1 MSSFEDAS
9 PVVGHRAV
17 PTFPKI
23 TRRPSIYKLFDAPPE
38 KKETNNIIDLQ
49 TLNTMIKELDSKKF
63 GIKKKAKKKPK
74 PIEIKRLST
83 KAVPIVPTLP
93 SIRSLENSDFFTI
106 RTQKDHPTTVNNSK
120 RSIENSFE
128 SLGIMKDS
136 FEIDSYYDKFQN
148 GIYGEKMK
156 MINPNYPTYDSNNKE
171 ERYYHEG
178 ITEYLDVKC
187 KFIPRNY
194 KKQHMRMREMKKI
207 EFKLIEDAQAKLI
220 KKKTK
225 KKRKSSNE
233 ELSPNAIKNVH
244 YDKICDEILNTQ
256 KTVFT
261 LTKKNEFTDLIINK
275 YIKEN
280 FPNFEQSKSKNMRRI
295 FIIKNSTVV
304 TNTKSIIGIIAK
316 IPTTTSLEKY
326 NNHKRQIIQKNF
338 LLYCQEKFHSQIK
351 FEYLYSNDGKVIND
365 LIEIKPTQ
373 KYIFVCPT
381 SLFQGLSLSLNIN
394 IIKLYKTY
402 FPPEP
407 VSNGAFTDSSCE
419 DLKEDESDEIQED
432 VFKLFFGKS
441 NINRNYRK
449 RAIKYKKV
457 PINNSFTEGVLNEK
471 SKEDY
476 LYYSDNEERKAEAFG
491 KITKPNKQKK
501 IDYYIQS
508 ENSIYSEKIT
518 NLLSRLST
526 NTSNSAFSSIETSAQ
541 EAKDIQ
547 LTRDFLKEQK
557 IKEKVMLK
565 SSKVHKA
572 FTTQD
577 LIDSLKILKQ
587 KDPSINISKFY
598 KHKEIEKKIPPKV
611 KKNIDDNT
619 NKYVLNENKTNKEFP
634 HLLCYNIPLILSK
647 HPKYSRRE
655 LINLFSLFKILVNI
669 WLNIHDKAN
678 VDQYG
683 IDFDIFH
690 NCLQDISQEEEILA
704 RKIFDE
710 INTGISGMLGLEDF
724 VDALT
729 ILNRRELKD
738 QMEFFLNVFDSKN
751 KGEFTF
757 EEVKT
762 ISKMSIKRLI
772 KNYKNT
778 PADIDI
784 VKEIATFFAEYIY
797 RICGCNIKKGLPIIK
812 LKNIIESNSKEL
824 EYLEVFC
831 CTYKSG

>member
-1 MSSFEDAS
+1 MSSSEDAS
-9 PVVGHRAV
+9 PVVEHRAI

-23 TRRPSIYKLFDAPPE
+23 TRRPSVYKLFNAPTE
-38 KKETNNIIDLQ
+38 KKEQNNINDLQ
-49 TLNTMIKELDSKKF
+49 TLNTMIKELDLQKF
-63 GIKKKAKKKPK
+63 GIVKKKPK
-74 PIEIKRLST
+74 KKSKIIELKRLST
-83 KAVPIVPTLP
+83 KAAPIVPTLP
-93 SIRSLENSDFFTI
+93 SIRSLENSDYLTI
-106 RTQKDHPTTVNNSK
+106 RTQRMQATSVNNSK
-120 RSIENSFE
+120 RSIKNISE
-128 SLGIMKDS
+128 SLDIMKDS

-148 GIYGEKMK
+148 GFFGEKIK
-156 MINPNYPTYDSNNKE
+156 TINPNYPTYDSNNKE
-171 ERYYHEG
+171 EHYYHNG
-178 ITEYLDVKC
+178 ITGYLDVKC
-187 KFIPRNY
+187 KFIPHNF

-207 EFKLIEDAQAKLI
+207 EFKLIEAAQAKLI
-220 KKKTK
+220 KRKKK
-225 KKRKSSNE
+225 KKRKSSTE
-233 ELSPNAIKNVH
+233 ELSPNAIKNIH
-244 YDKICDEILNTQ
+244 YNKICDEILNTQ

-261 LTKKNEFTDLIINK
+261 LTKKNEFTDIIINK
-275 YIKEN
+275 FIKDN
-280 FPNFEQSKSKNMRRI
+280 YPDFEQSKSKNMRRI
-295 FIIKNSTVV
+295 FLIKNSTVV
-304 TNTKSIIGIIAK
+304 TNTKSISGIIAQ
-316 IPTTTSLEKY
+316 IPTISSLEKY
-326 NNHKRQIIQKNF
+326 TNHKRQIIQKNF
-338 LLYCQEKFHSQIK
+338 LQYCQEKFHSQIK

-402 FPPEP
+402 FPHEK

-419 DLKEDESDEIQED
+419 EIKEDESDEIQED
-432 VFKLFFGKS
+432 VFRLFFGK
-441 NINRNYRK
+441 NHINRNYRK
-449 RAIKYKKV
+449 RTIKKKNA
-457 PINNSFTEGVLNEK
+457 PINNSFTGGILNEK

-476 LYYSDNEERKAEAFG
+476 LYYSESEDRKTEVFN
-491 KITKPNKQKK
+491 KILKNNQKK
-501 IDYYIQS
+501 IDFFIQS

-518 NLLSRLST
+518 NLLSRLSA
-526 NTSNSAFSSIETSAQ
+526 NTSNSAFSTIETAAQ
-541 EAKDIQ
+541 EVKDIQ
-547 LTRDFLKEQK
+547 LTRDFLKKQK
-557 IKEKVMLK
+557 IKEKIMLK
-565 SSKVHKA
+565 SSKIHKV

-598 KHKEIEKKIPPKV
+598 KHKKDEKKIPVKV
-611 KKNIDDNT
+611 KQNIDDNT

-634 HLLCYNIPLILSK
+634 HLLSYNIPLILSK

-655 LINLFSLFKILVNI
+655 LITLFSLFKILVNI
-669 WLNIHDKAN
+669 WLNIHDKTN

-710 INTGISGMLGLEDF
+710 INTGISGMLNLEDF

-757 EEVKT
+757 EEVET

-797 RICGCNIKKGLPIIK
+797 RICDCNIKKGLPITK